1 MTFLD
6 RRATE
11 RKNRAIVFHYSGPAF
26 LMLNNPFTGFCPP
39 KQNKAKPE
47 DEKKIS
53 CPRFAAP
60 PPLPPPH
67 QKNNGLSVR
76 QNGVYLTAVVTCLWW
91 NEQNKHENK
100 EKEQRLSENLE
111 RKSCTFMGFDT

>member
-1 MTFLD
+1 M
-6 RRATE
+6 
-11 RKNRAIVFHYSGPAF
+11 RKKFHAPD
-26 LMLNNPFTGFCPP
+26 LPP
-39 KQNKAKPE
+39 
-47 DEKKIS
+47 
-53 CPRFAAP
+53 P

-76 QNGVYLTAVVTCLWW
+76 QTGVYLTAVVTCLWW